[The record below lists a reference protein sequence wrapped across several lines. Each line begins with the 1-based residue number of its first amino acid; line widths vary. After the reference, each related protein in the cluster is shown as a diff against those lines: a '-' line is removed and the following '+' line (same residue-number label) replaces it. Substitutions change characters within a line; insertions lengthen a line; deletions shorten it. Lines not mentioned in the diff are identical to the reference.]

1 MLIIIKLVIRLPENI
16 IFTDNQNFSFSS
28 NVHFNQ
34 ADTSQLSM
42 FDVLINEYRIV
53 PLLTGD
59 TAINNFIIDSSLNP
73 DINDSIYYE
82 SIITKNSFYNQL
94 FCNTHIILNIINT
107 KPYNSNKIIF
117 KGILYESSPKSL
129 NFNINLILVYL
140 QLVL

>member
-1 MLIIIKLVIRLPENI
+1 MIQ
-16 IFTDNQNFSFSS
+16 T
-28 NVHFNQ
+28 
-34 ADTSQLSM
+34 
-42 FDVLINEYRIV
+42 
-53 PLLTGD
+53 
-59 TAINNFIIDSSLNP
+59 INNFIIDSSLNP

-129 NFNINLILVYL
+129 NFNINFNSSLSTVGSMNDANILLDIVNHSDNFDIFFL
-140 QLVL
+140 LRHNERVNKNDLLNFTNLNFNNTIPMEKI